1 MSKLELIITSDGSH
15 SLLNTALDETYHSRH
30 GALQES
36 LHVFIKH
43 GLHFVEEKNHP
54 EKIAILEIG
63 FGTGLNALLTAQD
76 ILQRQIYVEY
86 TSLEAFPVEE
96 AIWSQLN
103 YADSDDSRLLFKK
116 LHKASWTAPE
126 MIQPNFVLTK
136 QHTTLQEIDLSTAVF
151 DLIYYD
157 AFAPNKQPEMWELPM
172 LQKVVERLSSNG
184 VFVTYCAKGQ
194 LKRDLKSLG
203 LFVETLAGPPGKKE
217 MVRAMKG

>member
-1 MSKLELIITSDGSH
+1 MSKLELIVTSDGSH
-15 SLLNTALDETYHSRH
+15 SLLNTSLDETYHSRH

-43 GLHFVEEKNHP
+43 GLHFFEEKNP
-54 EKIAILEIG
+54 SKISILEIG

-76 ILQRQIYVEY
+76 VIHKPIQVEY

-96 AIWSQLN
+96 EIWSQLN
-103 YADSDDSRLLFKK
+103 YADTEDSKQVFNR
-116 LHKASWTAPE
+116 LHKASWSKPE
-126 MIQPNFVLTK
+126 LIQSNFILTK
-136 QHTTLQEIDLSTAVF
+136 LHTTLQQVDLSSSSFDVVF
-151 DLIYYD
+151 YD

-194 LKRDLKSLG
+194 LKRDLRSLG
-203 LFVETLAGPPGKKE
+203 LNVESLQGPPGKKE
-217 MVRAMKG
+217 MIRATRG

>member
-1 MSKLELIITSDGSH
+1 MNKLELIVTSDGSH

-36 LHVFIKH
+36 LHVFVKH
-43 GLHFVEEKNHP
+43 GLHFFEEKNHP
-54 EKIAILEIG
+54 ERIAVLEIG

-76 ILQRQIYVEY
+76 ILPKPTELDY

-96 AIWSQLN
+96 EIWSRLN
-103 YADSDDSRLLFKK
+103 YADTNESKALFAK
-116 LHKASWTAPE
+116 LHQASWSKSE
-126 MIQPNFVLTK
+126 MIQSNFILTK
-136 QHTTLQEIDLSTAVF
+136 LNTTLQEVDLSSNAF
-151 DLIYYD
+151 DVIYFD

-172 LQKVVERLSSNG
+172 LQKVVERLTPNG

-203 LFVETLAGPPGKKE
+203 LIVETLPGPPGKKE
-217 MVRAMKG
+217 MIRATRG